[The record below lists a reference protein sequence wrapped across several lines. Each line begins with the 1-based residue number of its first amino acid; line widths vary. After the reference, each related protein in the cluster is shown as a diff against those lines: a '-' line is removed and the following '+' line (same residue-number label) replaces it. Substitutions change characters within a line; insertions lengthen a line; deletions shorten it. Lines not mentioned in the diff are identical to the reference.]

1 MRGLLVV
8 AVMVGGVGLAL
19 AEPRRTTPAPAKPQ
33 RKPVVTLASYKAK
46 ADWGPKDTSAKAPVA
61 KDVTKPKTLHLQG
74 LSAYKA
80 GNYNSAVKKFAA
92 AMDTSS
98 SSPEL
103 LYHAAQAYRLKGER
117 AKALELYEQY
127 LEQAPDGGAAT
138 VCRWYV
144 ERLRATP

>member
-8 AVMVGGVGLAL
+8 AVVVGSVGLAF
-19 AEPRRTTPAPAKPQ
+19 AEPKARVAKPQ
-33 RKPVVTLASYKAK
+33 RKPVSTLASYKAK
-46 ADWGPKDTSAKAPVA
+46 DWSAKEAGPKVPVA
-61 KDVTKPKTLHLQG
+61 KDATKPKALYLQG

-80 GNYNSAVKKFAA
+80 GNYNSAAKKFAA
-92 AMDTSS
+92 AMDTTS

-117 AKALELYEQY
+117 GKALELYEHY
-127 LEQAPDGGAAT
+127 LEEAPDGGAAT

>member
-8 AVMVGGVGLAL
+8 AVLVGGVGLAL
-19 AEPRRTTPAPAKPQ
+19 AEPKAPVAKTQ
-33 RKPVVTLASYKAK
+33 RKPVVTLAAYKGK
-46 ADWGPKDTSAKAPVA
+46 DWSAKDTSAKDLVA
-61 KDVTKPKTLHLQG
+61 KDATKPKVLHLQG

-92 AMDTSS
+92 AMDGTS

-127 LEQAPDGGAAT
+127 LEQAPNGGAAT